1 MVTEAIVIGGR
12 IVVVFVTTKKE
23 RSRNS
28 RSRTGVYGAVRI
40 R

>member
-1 MVTEAIVIGGR
+1 VVIEAIVISSR
-12 IVVVFVTTKKE
+12 IVVVSITTKKE